1 MLCEE
6 TNSEEHDMTRLI
18 SRIFPFADRAQHGA
32 GRRSRLRASVQADR
46 EQLIGPF
53 VD

>member
-1 MLCEE
+1 
-6 TNSEEHDMTRLI
+6 MTRLM
-18 SRIFPFADRAQHGA
+18 SRLFPFADRAQHGD
-32 GRRSRLRASVQADR
+32 GRRARSRASVQADR